1 MTLVLTLTEAQV
13 AALREILSNAV
24 ENDEA
29 DPVWVR
35 DESGAEVEVEN
46 IHTQP
51 AREVLDALWVAT
63 GHGVN

>member
-29 DPVWVR
+29 DPVC
-35 DESGAEVEVEN
+35 DQESGEGVEN
-46 IHTQP
+46 VHTQP

-63 GHGVN
+63 GHGS